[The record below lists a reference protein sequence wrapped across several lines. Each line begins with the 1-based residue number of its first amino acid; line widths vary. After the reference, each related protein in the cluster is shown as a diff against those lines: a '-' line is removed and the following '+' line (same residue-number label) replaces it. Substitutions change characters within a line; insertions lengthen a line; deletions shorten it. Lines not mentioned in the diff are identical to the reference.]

1 MSHIVTIDTQV
12 RDLAALQAACQ
23 RLGLPAPQ
31 HETVELFSGQATG
44 HCVRLPEWKYPVV
57 CDLSAG
63 HVRYDNFEGQWG
75 DRRALDKLL
84 QSYAVERAKIE
95 ARRRGH
101 SVTEQVLSD
110 GSIKL
115 TVQVAGGAA

>member
-44 HCVRLPEWKYPVV
+44 HCVRLPDWRYPVV
-57 CDLSAG
+57 CDLSASQ
-63 HVRYDNFEGQWG
+63 VRYDNYEGHWG

-84 QSYAVERAKIE
+84 QAYAVEMTKIQ
-95 ARRRGH
+95 ARRKGH
-101 SVTEQVLSD
+101 SVTEQTLAD

-115 TVQVAGGAA
+115 TVQVAGGSA

>member
-1 MSHIVTIDTQV
+1 
-12 RDLAALQAACQ
+12 
-23 RLGLPAPQ
+23 
-31 HETVELFSGQATG
+31 
-44 HCVRLPEWKYPVV
+44 LPEWKYPVV
-57 CDLSAG
+57 CDLSVG
-63 HVRYDNFEGQWG
+63 QVRYDNFEGQWG